1 MSGAVGGRR
10 EGGAAGGP
18 ATVVGGGVSGL
29 TTALEL
35 QERGRPVTLVTP
47 EPPHHTTSVLA
58 AAIWH
63 PLLRRPDPVYLRRA
77 TTALHRL
84 TALSRRP
91 AESGVR
97 IRTLTEFSATS
108 SEVPWWVREMSGDNL
123 ARPAPCPPGYA
134 AAWTLPVPAVDADRY
149 LAHLAERFAARGGRI
164 EHRLVTDLAAE
175 AGRTGAVVNCTGYG
189 SAALA
194 GDRSLSLVRGVLL
207 RCAKPEGLQ
216 GCWID
221 GSDPRR
227 PTYVIEREHDAV
239 LGGTADPGLV
249 ATTVPEE
256 TVADVLERCAR
267 LVPAAAGARVLEVRV
282 GFRPTRGTVRV
293 ERDPYIPGL
302 VHNYGHGAA
311 GYTLSWGCAADAAD
325 LLDKPH

>member
-1 MSGAVGGRR
+1 MTPLPPRA
-10 EGGAAGGP
+10 GAAGAGP

-47 EPPHHTTSVLA
+47 EPPRHTTSALA
-58 AAIWH
+58 TALWH
-63 PLLRRPDPVYLRRA
+63 PFRQRPDPVYLRRA

-84 TALSRRP
+84 TALSRQP
-91 AESGVR
+91 GESGVR
-97 IRTLTEFSATS
+97 IRTLTEFFRT
-108 SEVPWWVREMSGDNL
+108 EREIPWWARELTGEQA

-134 AAWTLPVPAVDADRY
+134 AAWALPVPVADAARY
-149 LAHLAERFAARGGRI
+149 LAHLAERFAARGGRV

-175 AGRTGAVVNCTGYG
+175 AARTGAVVNCTGYG

-194 GDRSLSLVRGVLL
+194 GDRGLSLVRGVLL
-207 RCAKPEGLQ
+207 RCAKPEGLH

-227 PTYVIEREHDAV
+227 PTYVIEREHDVV

-249 ATTVPEE
+249 ATGVPDE
-256 TVADVLERCAR
+256 TVADVLRRCAE

-282 GFRPTRGTVRV
+282 GFRPARGTVRV

-302 VHNYGHGAA
+302 VHNYGHGDA

-325 LLDKPH
+325 LLGKS